1 MSKRRG
7 KSDVIRAIVFDL
19 DGTLI
24 DSYPGIRASLNYAIR
39 FHESRLCLRGLRKK
53 IGPPISKMVN
63 SLWPKLDQKNYEKI
77 LQRFRRHYDREGC
90 LRSRMYP
97 GARKMLVGMKKTGK
111 KAFLLTNKP
120 ATATN
125 RILHQLKIESF
136 FVEVVCP
143 DSVSPPLG
151 HKKEG
156 ALLLRQK
163 HRLLSGETLLVGD
176 SQDDMVAA
184 GAAGFQFGIALYGYG
199 GLSRDPDRS
208 YFLVL
213 KSPRDFG
220 KLARTMYKKIYD

>member
-1 MSKRRG
+1 M
-7 KSDVIRAIVFDL
+7 IRTIVFDL

-39 FHESRLCLRGLRKK
+39 FPESKLCLRGLRKK

-63 SLWPKLDQKNYEKI
+63 SLWPKLDQKSSEKI

-97 GARKMLVGMKKTGK
+97 GARQMLAGIKKSGK

-125 RILHQLKIESF
+125 RILHHLKIKSF

-163 HRLLSGETLLVGD
+163 HRLISGETLLVGD

-184 GAAGFQFGIALYGYG
+184 GAAGFQFGTALYGYG
-199 GLSRDPDRS
+199 GLSRDPGRS

-213 KSPRDFG
+213 KSPRDIV
-220 KLARTMYKKIYD
+220 KLTRKLYK